1 MAVSNEEKMLKERI
15 RHLLTSKRA
24 SVASLADNE
33 NERVRLRHQINDDA
47 LVQYSTLYKL
57 LYMFHDIDANWLIL
71 GEGQMQKTADRPHI
85 HNTKNEVNSSSAGGS
100 IYVGTSTIPYPVQ
113 ALLDEKDK
121 RIAELEK
128 DKTQLQGLLSV
139 FTRQAEAVAPKKKM
153 KNSDAD

>member
-1 MAVSNEEKMLKERI
+1 MALTNEEILLKERI
-15 RHLLTSKRA
+15 RHMLHRRGVTIA
-24 SVASLADNE
+24 SISDTPTLQA
-33 NERVRLRHQINDDA
+33 RYGRQINGEA
-47 LVQYSTLYKL
+47 QVPFTTLHML
-57 LYMFHDIDANWLIL
+57 LYMFPDVDANWLVL

-85 HNTKNEVNSSSAGGS
+85 HNTKNEVNGSSAGGS

-139 FTRQAEAVAPKKKM
+139 FTRQAEAVAQKKKM